1 MEIFHAEKLAVV
13 QDQSN
18 KTCRCGKKL
27 ALVRVIV
34 NSLTGDIVSLVQMPV
49 RRTHLAGIGYPSRW
63 GPVGI
68 AETIFASARLGEQSN
83 PATSGSIW
91 DPLFMPQIAAC
102 VRF

>member
-34 NSLTGDIVSLVQMPV
+34 NSLTGETVQLFKCQCGE
-49 RRTHLAGIGYPSRW
+49 RTW
-63 GPVGI
+63 
-68 AETIFASARLGEQSN
+68 Q
-83 PATSGSIW
+83 
-91 DPLFMPQIAAC
+91 D
-102 VRF
+102 